1 MQQLLRLD
9 YFCFMWSFTKGTS
22 YERCPCLRTWCSSK
36 SRMTVMLVDT
46 DRKRWSKVISML
58 RRTAWMQTQRQGM
71 ISNWHVP
78 APDNNKIMKYYSCLQ
93 DRETHTHTLF
103 HTQTSLP
110 CARLGGLLE
119 SLHPKRWAWHR
130 LVQGVAPFE
139 QVHWP
144 RIAQALVQYNQ
155 VYSSDKKGD
164 RISKKNTS
172 RGKDPS
178 TI

>member
-93 DRETHTHTLF
+93 DRETHTHTHCFTHKLRC
-103 HTQTSLP
+103 LV
-110 CARLGGLLE
+110 RGLE
-119 SLHPKRWAWHR
+119 GFWKVFTPNDEPGIVWFRELHHSNRSIGHALHK
-130 LVQGVAPFE
+130 
-139 QVHWP
+139 HW
-144 RIAQALVQYNQ
+144 Y
-155 VYSSDKKGD
+155 
-164 RISKKNTS
+164 
-172 RGKDPS
+172 S
-178 TI
+178 TIKYIAVTRKVIE